1 MKKKPVLKIVV
12 PMNERPRCITDGC
25 NNPGD
30 HTGNYR
36 VDGTPLFR
44 KNCKEHHN
52 ADLILKNDGAS
63 LKEIREKNLAEA
75 RTAGFDTYTEYERY
89 MYQQRIVE
97 SGCET
102 EEEYRNL
109 LAKRSLENRAQEAG
123 YDNHVDYNNSKH
135 RFRKYRKTYCENNN
149 GMAIWVDPDTGKH
162 RFMHELGVVCTSTI
176 THNLMLSVD
185 HINGENWDDR
195 EGNHQTL
202 CLNCHGVKSY
212 YSKDHWSAE
221 KKRKHLEQMLGM
233 STSSLVFS

>member
-1 MKKKPVLKIVV
+1 MVTAKVEKIY
-12 PMNERPRCITDGC
+12 PPINERPKCEAEGC
-25 NNPGD
+25 D
-30 HTGNYR
+30 
-36 VDGTPLFR
+36 
-44 KNCKEHHN
+44 
-52 ADLILKNDGAS
+52 
-63 LKEIREKNLAEA
+63 
-75 RTAGFDTYTEYERY
+75 RTADIIQHSKVTGKPQYRKDAGKYHCASHHTRY
-89 MYQQRIVE
+89 V
-97 SGCET
+97 C
-102 EEEYRNL
+102 N
-109 LAKRSLENRAQEAG
+109 KRGLPSMAHVVAQNAG

-149 GMAIWVDPDTGKH
+149 GMAIWVDPDTGKR

-221 KKRKHLEQMLGM
+221 KKLKHLEKMLG
-233 STSSLVFS
+233 SATSSLVFG